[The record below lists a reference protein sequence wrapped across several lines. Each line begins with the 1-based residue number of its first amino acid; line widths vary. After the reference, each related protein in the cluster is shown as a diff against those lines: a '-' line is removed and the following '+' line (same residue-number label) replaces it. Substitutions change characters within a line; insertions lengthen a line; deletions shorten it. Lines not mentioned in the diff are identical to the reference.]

1 MAVWRECR
9 PVPSSFQ
16 IRSSLNR
23 VPWMESAVGIVSPV
37 AGAFGQEGG
46 TMATTP
52 GEFMR
57 DDEELSAVLFRSSG
71 GAVRTAAAGAR

>member
-1 MAVWRECR
+1 MG
-9 PVPSSFQ
+9 
-16 IRSSLNR
+16 
-23 VPWMESAVGIVSPV
+23 SAVRKTSPV
-37 AGAFGQEGG
+37 AGAFEQEDG

-57 DDEELSAVLFRSSG
+57 DDEELSAVLFRSSS